1 MNRLS
6 CWLGVTA
13 AVLAGIALPLLA
25 SGRAVLGVV
34 LAVGLILVLLH
45 PQRVETLRIA
55 ARGLRTPLGAALI
68 ALFACWLVSTLL
80 SADIGRSIGVWGRMI
95 GLLAGGALFGAFLGQ
110 NERTHRLT
118 LQALIGAGLVCLV
131 IALLGI
137 YVHSPLYGLFH
148 GLGWEETLAA
158 KLLKSYGSAVACL
171 VPLWL
176 WAGWRLGGAWRWAGL
191 ALLPASV
198 LLILAVDS
206 RAGMVG
212 LAVGAV
218 VGLGMLALG
227 RPGLGRLRAGLV
239 SILSAAAVGIVC
251 LALAQLPAI
260 PEPDALGG
268 APVIAAADLAP
279 PAGWLDPHRQAI
291 WGFARDRALEA
302 PWFGHGIDMASRL
315 PGANA
320 VILQFNQ
327 EFIPSHPHNWLL
339 EMFLETGALGTL
351 TLLATLVLLGRRLLT
366 LAAADRAAGAAGLAL
381 TAAFWSSSFFNFSIW
396 SAWWQLVLF
405 LLLAF
410 VLAARPT
417 GKAGL

>member
-1 MNRLS
+1 MNPAVR
-6 CWLGVTA
+6 WLAIA
-13 AVLAGIALPLLA
+13 AAALAGSALPLLA
-25 SGRAVLGVV
+25 SGRAVSGIV
-34 LAVGLILVLLH
+34 LAASLILVLIH
-45 PQRVETLRIA
+45 PQRVEALCIA

-68 ALFACWLVSTLL
+68 VLFACWLVSTLL

-95 GLLAGGALFGAFLGQ
+95 GLLAGGALLGAFLGQ

-118 LQALIGAGLVCLV
+118 LQCLISVGLVCLAIV
-131 IALLGI
+131 LIGI
-137 YVHSPLYGLFH
+137 YIHSPVYGLMSGH
-148 GLGWEETLAA
+148 GWEEVRAA
-158 KLLKSYGSAVACL
+158 KLLKGYGSAVACL

-191 ALLPASV
+191 VLLPAGV

-239 SILSAAAVGIVC
+239 SILGVAVVGIVC

-260 PEPDALGG
+260 PEQDATGG
-268 APVIAAADLAP
+268 APAIGAANLAP
-279 PAGWLDPHRQAI
+279 PAGLLDLHRQAI
-291 WGFARDRALEA
+291 WSYARDRALEA

-315 PGANA
+315 PGASA

-351 TLLATLVLLGRRLLT
+351 ALLAALVLLGSRLLT
-366 LAAADRAAGAAGLAL
+366 LAVADRAAGAAGLAL

-396 SAWWQLVLF
+396 SAWWQLVLL

-410 VLAARPT
+410 MLAARPT